1 MMSFL
6 VQMKQ
11 VKSGEGCSLWP
22 NWRELNKWIHG
33 ELFQTKKEKH
43 FLIVLLLLAC
53 DLHGAELPSHFLGL
67 KPFTCVSSKQNAWR
81 LLQDKSFHPPHV
93 RVRWSLRFIPT
104 LIFWFQVISERKRLL
119 ERVRSEK
126 VKHAIYFL
134 YCYSCLSPHP
144 RFGWNRK
151 WQDL

>member
-11 VKSGEGCSLWP
+11 AKSGEGCSLWP
-22 NWRELNKWIHG
+22 NWRELNKRVQR
-33 ELFQTKKEKH
+33 ELFQAKKDKH
-43 FLIVLLLLAC
+43 FFIVFLLLAC
-53 DLHGAELPSHFLGL
+53 DLHGPKLLAHFLCL
-67 KPFTCVSSKQNAWR
+67 KPFTHVSSKQNAWR
-81 LLQDKSFHPPHV
+81 LLQDKAFHLPPI

-104 LIFWFQVISERKRLL
+104 LIFWFQVISKRKRLL

-126 VKHAIYFL
+126 VKHTLYFL
-134 YCYSCLSPHP
+134 YCYSCLRPHP